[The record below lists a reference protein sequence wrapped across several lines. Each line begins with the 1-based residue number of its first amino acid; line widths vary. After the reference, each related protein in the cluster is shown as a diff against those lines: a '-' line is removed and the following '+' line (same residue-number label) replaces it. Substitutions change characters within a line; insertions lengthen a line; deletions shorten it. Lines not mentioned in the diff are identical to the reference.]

1 MVRSENGEVLEV
13 EKCAAPNGV
22 QMPSWNIHVRTHVRM
37 YANIGAWDRDDG
49 EARIRKLGR

>member
-37 YANIGAWDRDDG
+37 YATCNIGAWDR
-49 EARIRKLGR
+49 E